1 MDDKIKEVWNFL
13 LGLLL
18 ISLFIWSL
26 KGMFNYFIFQH
37 RARKYEEKNRERADI
52 YLYDEDFKR
61 VCLLN
66 TIIAKRDNEVV
77 ALLLYIF
84 NSKPEYY
91 IQFSNGRYI
100 KINRKIY
107 KKIKIG
113 EKCNPNIFNLN
124 ENTERKNYEK

>member
-1 MDDKIKEVWNFL
+1 MDDKIKEVWNFFVR
-13 LGLLL
+13 
-18 ISLFIWSL
+18 FIVD
-26 KGMFNYFIFQH
+26 FQH

-52 YLYDEDFKR
+52 YLYDENFKR
-61 VCLLN
+61 VCLSN

-91 IQFSNGRYI
+91 IQFSSGRYI

-113 EKCNPNIFNLN
+113 EKCNPNIFDLSK
-124 ENTERKNYEK
+124 NTERKNYEK